1 MNAFHY
7 EYFSKFSGYF
17 ISYELLVQVL
27 HWFSYWIVLSL
38 FLCLWIC
45 MESQF
50 PHDIP
55 SSSYV
60 KNCQCRIS
68 FDFDYDSFVIKNF
81 NVLRR

>member
-1 MNAFHY
+1 MHFIMSTFPNLVAILFPMNYLFRS
-7 EYFSKFSGYF
+7 FTDFLIGLF
-17 ISYELLVQVL
+17 
-27 HWFSYWIVLSL
+27 LSL

-45 MESQF
+45 KESQF

-60 KNCQCRIS
+60 KNCRIS

-81 NVLRR
+81 NVLCH

>member
-1 MNAFHY
+1 MHFIMSTFPNLVAILFPMNYLFRS
-7 EYFSKFSGYF
+7 FTDF
-17 ISYELLVQVL
+17 LVGL
-27 HWFSYWIVLSL
+27 FLSL

-45 MESQF
+45 KESQF

-81 NVLRR
+81 NVLCH